1 MYDEYESPVVTKL
14 KSIGTAIKTQAVDA
28 YNAVLTRDLHKDR
41 DVQIGVGVGV
51 VLAILLTSKVLFGV
65 GIGYLVFR
73 FVRLDDHLRA
83 ARAADETP
91 AE

>member
-14 KSIGTAIKTQAVDA
+14 KAFGAMAKTQAVDA
-28 YNAVLTRDLHKDR
+28 YNAILTRDLHKDR
-41 DVQIGVGVGV
+41 DVQIGVGIGV

-65 GIGYLVFR
+65 GIGYLAYH
-73 FVRLDDHLRA
+73 FVRRDDHV
-83 ARAADETP
+83 RAADQAETP